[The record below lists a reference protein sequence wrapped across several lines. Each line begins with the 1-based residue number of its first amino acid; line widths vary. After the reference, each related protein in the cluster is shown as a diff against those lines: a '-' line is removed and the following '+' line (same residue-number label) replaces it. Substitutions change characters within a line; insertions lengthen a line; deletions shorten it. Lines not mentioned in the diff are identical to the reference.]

1 MYDYAVSKLSNKKRA
16 VDYGV
21 IDHIEADRIKKAT
34 GLDVDGYKRVIDNYA
49 IRHILKR
56 HGDPKTEEAKQQIA
70 ITKEDIEL
78 IPWIID
84 TADTI
89 GKGETEKDVETIAY
103 QKKVNETIYVYEE
116 MRTGKG
122 ELVPTTMYKKRVA
135 TNDMPPARPLG
146 ETSSDTSETLR
157 NSFKGIIQPSSESVK
172 PVVSQVEPP
181 DIQLMPSLNGLV
193 DTGKLSIEDA
203 LEIDGVARQ
212 NNWLDDTVKQFH
224 KSAVEGLGIQNK
236 ETQGLASLLVTA
248 KIKEAVYKQNA
259 EKYKQELVE
268 AESQIERI
276 SKLLKIEG
284 GVPDK
289 YEALNPPE

>member
-1 MYDYAVSKLSNKKRA
+1 MICLPL
-16 VDYGV
+16 G
-21 IDHIEADRIKKAT
+21 
-34 GLDVDGYKRVIDNYA
+34 
-49 IRHILKR
+49 
-56 HGDPKTEEAKQQIA
+56 
-70 ITKEDIEL
+70 
-78 IPWIID
+78 PW
-84 TADTI
+84 
-89 GKGETEKDVETIAY
+89 
-103 QKKVNETIYVYEE
+103 
-116 MRTGKG
+116 
-122 ELVPTTMYKKRVA
+122 
-135 TNDMPPARPLG
+135 G